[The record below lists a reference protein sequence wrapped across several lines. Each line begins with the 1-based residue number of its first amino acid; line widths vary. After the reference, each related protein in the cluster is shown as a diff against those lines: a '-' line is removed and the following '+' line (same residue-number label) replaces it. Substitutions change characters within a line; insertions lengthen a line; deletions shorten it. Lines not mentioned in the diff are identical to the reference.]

1 MNVMKAA
8 LVAAAFSAGC
18 RAAAPISPVPA
29 PTVAPAP
36 PLAGQDIA
44 ISRISYEV
52 RFDTMTAADR
62 SLGVSMRFAVAGPG
76 SVALSLPAWTP
87 GAYEIANFA
96 KNVSNF
102 SAPRASDSID
112 WDKLDHD
119 TWRIPV
125 SRAGEVT
132 VRFDFKA
139 DSLDTAW
146 SWSKDDFAFFNG
158 TNLFLYPEGQH
169 DFTSTVTVRTMPS
182 WRVATGMKLAANGA
196 SVPGSWTFT
205 ASDYHELVD
214 MPFFVGQFDIDSTT
228 IVGKTFR
235 FASYP
240 SGSITASTRA
250 DVFRQ
255 MGQVVPMQAMI
266 FGEVPWD
273 TYTMLHVADES
284 FALGAASGLEHS
296 NSHLDIVSPAVLG
309 NPILPSLYSHEV
321 FHVWNVKNMRPA
333 ELVPYR
339 YDRPQPTPLLWISEG
354 VTDYYADLTQVRGK
368 TITPRAFY
376 ETTKSKIE
384 SIEANPPV
392 ALEDASLS
400 TWIQPIDGTGTIY
413 YDKGSVAGLLLDIL
427 IRDAS
432 DNAGS
437 LDTVMREIYETTYKR
452 GTGFTNEQWWAAV
465 ARAAGKSLADFE
477 RRYIDGRE
485 AFPYDSVLPL
495 AGLRLVVDRTVQPSL
510 GISASP
516 DEEGLRVMQVVVSG
530 PGATA
535 GVQLGDYL
543 LTVGGLD
550 VNDALFQERFNEKF
564 SATPPGGTIP
574 VEIRRGTQ
582 RITLNAP
589 VRFNTI
595 ETRRIIEMTNAS
607 PKAVRIRGA
616 LLSGTTPP

>member
-1 MNVMKAA
+1 MK
-8 LVAAAFSAGC
+8 VFRAAAAACVFSLGC
-18 RAAAPISPVPA
+18 RAAAPIAVPVTAVTPA
-29 PTVAPAP
+29 PERTVA
-36 PLAGQDIA
+36 LSGIG
-44 ISRISYEV
+44 YEV

-62 SLGVSMRFAVAGPG
+62 SLGIAMRFSVAGPG

-96 KNVSNF
+96 RNVSNF
-102 SAPRASDSID
+102 SAVSGTDSLD

-119 TWRIPV
+119 TWRVPV
-125 SRAGEVT
+125 TRAGEVV
-132 VRFDFKA
+132 VRFDYAA
-139 DSLDTAW
+139 DSLDNAW
-146 SWSKDDFAFFNG
+146 SWSKEDFAFFNG
-158 TNLFLYPEGQH
+158 TNVFLYPEGQH
-169 DFTSTVTVRTMPS
+169 DFASTVTVRTMPA
-182 WRVATGMKLAANGA
+182 WRVATGMRLASGGG

-228 IVGKTFR
+228 IAGKTFR

-240 SGSITASTRA
+240 TGSISASTRA

-284 FALGAASGLEHS
+284 FALGAAAGLEHR

-339 YDRPQPTPLLWISEG
+339 YDRPQPTTLLWISEG
-354 VTDYYADLTQVRGK
+354 ITDYYADLTQVRGK
-368 TITPRAFY
+368 TITPRMFY
-376 ETTKSKIE
+376 ETTRQKIE
-384 SIEANPPV
+384 AIEANPPV

-413 YDKGSVAGLLLDIL
+413 YEKGSVAGLLLDIL

-437 LDTVMREIYETTYKR
+437 LDAVMRQIYETTYKR
-452 GTGFTNEQWWAAV
+452 GSGFTNDQWWAAV
-465 ARAAGKSLADFE
+465 TRAAGGKSLADFE

-485 AFPYDSVLPL
+485 PFPYDSVLPL

-550 VNDALFQERFNEKF
+550 VADPLFQEKFDEKF
-564 SATPPGGTIP
+564 RATPPGGTIP
-574 VEIRRGTQ
+574 IEIRRGTQ

-595 ETRRIIEMTNAS
+595 ETRRIIEMTNA
-607 PKAVRIRGA
+607 PAKAARIRES

>member
-1 MNVMKAA
+1 
-8 LVAAAFSAGC
+8 
-18 RAAAPISPVPA
+18 
-29 PTVAPAP
+29 
-36 PLAGQDIA
+36 
-44 ISRISYEV
+44 
-52 RFDTMTAADR
+52 MTAAER
-62 SLGVSMRFAVAGPG
+62 KIGVAMRFTAPGAGN
-76 SVALSLPAWTP
+76 VALSLPAWTP
-87 GAYEIANFA
+87 GSYEIANFA

-102 SAPRASDSID
+102 SAAIASDSLD
-112 WDKLDHD
+112 WDKVDHD

-125 SRAGEVT
+125 TRAGEVI
-132 VRFDFKA
+132 VRFDYKA
-139 DSLDTAW
+139 DSLDNAW

-158 TNLFLYPEGQH
+158 TNLFLYPEGRQ
-169 DFTSTVTVRTMPS
+169 DFASTVTVRTMPY
-182 WRVATGMKLAANGA
+182 WRVTTGMKLAPGGT
-196 SVPGSWTFT
+196 STPGSWTFT

-214 MPFFVGQFDIDSTT
+214 MPFFVGRFDIDSTT
-228 IVGKTFR
+228 IVGRTFR

-240 SGSITASTRA
+240 SGSISAATRA

-255 MGQVVPMQAMI
+255 MSQVVPMQASI
-266 FGEVPWD
+266 FGEVPWE

-284 FALGAASGLEHS
+284 FALGAAAGLEHV

-333 ELVPYR
+333 DLVPYR

-368 TITPRAFY
+368 TITPRMFY
-376 ETTKSKIE
+376 EATKSKIE
-384 SIEANPPV
+384 VIESNPPV

-400 TWIQPIDGTGTIY
+400 TWIQPIDGTATIY
-413 YDKGSVAGLLLDIL
+413 YEKGSVAGFLLDIL

-437 LDTVMREIYETTYKR
+437 LDAVMREIYESTYKR
-452 GTGFTNEQWWAAV
+452 GAGFTNEQWWAAV
-465 ARAAGKSLADFE
+465 ARAAGGKSFDEFE
-477 RRYIDGRE
+477 RRYIDGRDP
-485 AFPYDSVLPL
+485 FPYDSVLPL

-543 LTVGGLD
+543 LTVGGID
-550 VNDALFQERFNEKF
+550 VNDPLFQEQFDEKYR
-564 SATPPGGTIP
+564 AAPPGGTVPI
-574 VEIRRGTQ
+574 EIRRGTQ
-582 RITLNAP
+582 RLTLNAP

-607 PKAVRIRGA
+607 PKAIAIRES